1 MIRRRDFTPALTDES
16 SVSREVMLEHL
27 RRWQSD
33 TLETTESLRSHR
45 RRVEESA
52 NQLENPQAAI
62 QYLDFFID
70 RFVRFAADFDR
81 VREELEQGIGRAV
94 AGSFR
99 QIATSAAA
107 EEHRCLVFRDKWVN
121 KPLPYEAVRPM
132 LDRICTDVR
141 DQLIDYRD
149 LNHAAARVETL
160 AGSEGPRGP
169 GSGQQP
175 GEDREGFDRRALF
188 SRLFGRDPHASEGD
202 R

>member
-1 MIRRRDFTPALTDES
+1 MIRRRDFTPALTGES
-16 SVSREVMLEHL
+16 SVWREVMLEHL
-27 RRWQSD
+27 RRWESD
-33 TLETTESLRSHR
+33 TLETIESLRSHR
-45 RRVEESA
+45 QRVEASA

-62 QYLDFFID
+62 QYIDFFIN

-81 VREELEQGIGRAV
+81 VCEEWEQGSRRAV

-107 EEHRCLVFRDKWVN
+107 EEHRCIVFRDKWIN
-121 KPLPYEAVRPM
+121 KPLPYEALRPM
-132 LDRICTDVR
+132 LDRICTEVR
-141 DQLIDYRD
+141 DQLVDYRD
-149 LNHAAARVETL
+149 LDRAAVRVETL
-160 AGSEGPRGP
+160 AGSEGPKGP

-188 SRLFGRDPHASEGD
+188 SRLFGRDPRASEGD